1 VWRKENPNYTSALN
15 ELATLHFNI
24 GNYEKSEPFYIEEN
38 LILKKVLGAA
48 NSEYASSLRNLAN
61 LYAAMG
67 NYAKAEPLYTECAL
81 NDLEKELARTVAGF
95 GQASQQV
102 KWQEVQAA
110 LKPNEAAIEFVS
122 FRFYQKKETDST
134 LYAALVLLPG
144 TDTPQF
150 FPGVYD
156 GLLQTLVR

>member
-1 VWRKENPNYTSALN
+1 MWRKENPNYTSALN

-24 GNYEKSEPFYIEEN
+24 
-38 LILKKVLGAA
+38 
-48 NSEYASSLRNLAN
+48 
-61 LYAAMG
+61 G

-95 GQASQQV
+95 GQAIQQV

-110 LKPNEAAIEFVS
+110 LKPNEAAIEFVG

-134 LYAALVLLPG
+134 LYAALVFLPG

-156 GLLQTLVR
+156 GLLQALVR